1 MSALPLDPAASR
13 ATLTVGVGVGVG
25 VGVPVG
31 VVAHPVRNTTVRR
44 PKVKVAVVLGES
56 FNRFP

>member
-13 ATLTVGVGVGVG
+13 ATLTVGVGVG

-44 PKVKVAVVLGES
+44 PKVEVAVVRGES

>member
-1 MSALPLDPAASR
+1 MSALRLDPAASR
-13 ATLTVGVGVGVG
+13 ATLTVGVGVG

-44 PKVKVAVVLGES
+44 PKVKVAVVRGES

>member
-1 MSALPLDPAASR
+1 MSALRLDPAASR
-13 ATLTVGVGVGVG
+13 ATLTVGVGVG

>member
-1 MSALPLDPAASR
+1 MSALRLDPAASR
-13 ATLTVGVGVGVG
+13 ATLTVGVGVG

-44 PKVKVAVVLGES
+44 PKVIVAVVRGES

>member
-13 ATLTVGVGVGVG
+13 ATLTVGVGVG

>member
-13 ATLTVGVGVGVG
+13 ATLTVGVGVG

-44 PKVKVAVVLGES
+44 PKVKVAVVRGES